1 MSIRKIQ
8 TRYLREA
15 ELFLVI
21 SVFKM
26 IPWLPITTLRGVFIQ
41 FPKLHKGKKGI
52 GKMAYFSVAP
62 IFQHYFYYFS
72 SHFGLEEQRRIHL
85 FSKALKKKRSAF
97 MVYNILYIHYHI
109 CFDLSKS
116 GGLGEYI

>member
-8 TRYLREA
+8 TGYLREA
-15 ELFLVI
+15 ELFPVI

-41 FPKLHKGKKGI
+41 FPKLHKEKKGVD
-52 GKMAYFSVAP
+52 KMAYFSVAP

-85 FSKALKKKRSAF
+85 FSQALKKKA
-97 MVYNILYIHYHI
+97 
-109 CFDLSKS
+109 
-116 GGLGEYI
+116 